1 MTHGVFPNES
11 WRKFVDNPL
20 FEYFWLTDS
29 VTRTASAVAGKKPFE
44 VRSRR
49 ISRRRALTACRRS
62 ANISANISA
71 QVLSIAPLVGNLIT
85 GDRPLVDPISAQGG
99 SARAPCNL

>member
-1 MTHGVFPNES
+1 MSCFVTHGVFPNDS

-49 ISRRRALTACRRS
+49 ISRRRALTACRLGEYLGEYLG
-62 ANISANISA
+62 AGA
-71 QVLSIAPLVGNLIT
+71 L
-85 GDRPLVDPISAQGG
+85 DRA
-99 SARAPCNL
+99 ARRQFNHR